1 MRAMLRFGDDE
12 SGQDL
17 MEYSL
22 LWALI
27 AIVAL
32 GAVTTVGVT
41 IRDVFWNAIAT
52 MMASA

>member
-1 MRAMLRFGDDE
+1 MRAMLRLVDDE

-17 MEYSL
+17 MEYGL

-27 AIVAL
+27 TIVAL
-32 GAVTTVGVT
+32 AAVTSVGVT
-41 IRDVFWNAIAT
+41 IRDVFWNAIAA